1 MRLKGVYKVDYMP
14 TLKDLIQDL
23 QLAKEIAI
31 RNEQPNPL
39 VTAVMAQAKLL
50 GLLDEPQ
57 QADSVAVLS
66 ALIDEISETGNDTAN
81 S

>member
-1 MRLKGVYKVDYMP
+1 MDYMP

-39 VTAVMAQAKLL
+39 VTAVMSQARLL
-50 GLLDEPQ
+50 GLLNETHQ
-57 QADSVAVLS
+57 SDSVAVLS
-66 ALIDEISETGNDTAN
+66 ALIDEISEAANDTAN